1 MKSLEAAGAFSPVP
15 RLIPLT
21 EWNKHHPWP
30 PQGGLR
36 HLVFH
41 AKIKG
46 FESAFV
52 RVGRR
57 VLIDES
63 EFFRCVSK
71 SGGSRAAS

>member
-1 MKSLEAAGAFSPVP
+1 MPSPEAP

-41 AKIKG
+41 ENTNG
-46 FESAFV
+46 FKEACTSSEQYG
-52 RVGRR
+52 RVGQ
-57 VLIDES
+57 
-63 EFFRCVSK
+63 
-71 SGGSRAAS
+71 

>member
-1 MKSLEAAGAFSPVP
+1 MTLPEAP

-36 HLVFH
+36 HLVFYENTN
-41 AKIKG
+41 G
-46 FESAFV
+46 FKDAFV

-57 VLIDES
+57 VLIDEKK
-63 EFFRCVSK
+63 FFEIATQQNYEK
-71 SGGSRAAS
+71 GK